1 MIDIANEQMISLRD
15 VPKHVPTRPNGK
27 RIHISA
33 GYRWAMHGIR
43 GVQLESIRIGGTTFT
58 SVEALQRF
66 AERLTQQA
74 FPETP
79 LTPKSRQRAI
89 ESAAS
94 RVAQE
99 LGLVKPDPRSVCL
112 PRRPR

>member
-1 MIDIANEQMISLRD
+1 MIDIAQEQLISLRD
-15 VPKHVPTRPNGK
+15 VPKHVPPRPNGK
-27 RIHISA
+27 RIHLSA
-33 GYRWAMHGIR
+33 AYRWVMHGIR

-94 RVAQE
+94 RVAHE
-99 LGLVKPDPRSVCL
+99 LGIVEHDRRSVCL
-112 PRRPR
+112 PKHSR